1 MNILAIESSCD
12 ETAVAIVRDGREVLT
27 DCIASQVAQLEK
39 LCFADPWSEMSIA
52 SELQSIWSY
61 WMVALDGDQLVGY
74 VGSQSS
80 IDETDI
86 MNIAVHP
93 DWRRRGIAESL
104 IENLIAELK
113 KRGSHALMLEVRV
126 SNDGAIALYE
136 KLGFHQVGCRKNY
149 YRNPKEDALILR
161 KEWEN

>member
-1 MNILAIESSCD
+1 M
-12 ETAVAIVRDGREVLT
+12 IVFTEMKAEHVP
-27 DCIASQVAQLEK
+27 QVAQLEK
-39 LCFADPWSEMSIA
+39 LCFADPWSEMSIE
-52 SELQSIWSY
+52 SELKSIWSY
-61 WMVALDGDQLVGY
+61 WVVAVENEQVVGY

-104 IENLIAELK
+104 IDYLIKDLK
-113 KRGSHALMLEVRV
+113 NRGSHALMLEVRV
-126 SNDGAIALYE
+126 SNDPAIALYE
-136 KLGFHQVGCRKNY
+136 KLGFRQVGLRKNY

-161 KEWEN
+161 KEWEL